1 MKKLFII
8 ILIQFISFANGTDI
22 NEIIKKGNEF
32 HLKFENKKALQEYI
46 KAYSI
51 APDNFTVLYKITT
64 AYNDVGVEYFYNK
77 KMKEAEEYMNKGL
90 EYAIEL
96 HNKFPDSVQ
105 SYLCLSFSYGNIALF
120 KGGKEKVKLAKLIE
134 ENANKAMTIN
144 KNHYLPYLIL
154 GIYYRELAE
163 LSWFERAFANTFFGG
178 VPKGTFEDSE
188 KMLKKSMELKPN
200 SIIASY
206 YLSLTYK
213 SMENKSK
220 EKEILQ
226 KGLTMKVDNFRDN
239 YLLPRIKKR
248 LKEI

>member
-1 MKKLFII
+1 MKKILLILLLLVLFPVY
-8 ILIQFISFANGTDI
+8 ANSVNDL
-22 NEIIKKGNEF
+22 IKKGNEF
-32 HLKFENKKALQEYI
+32 HSKFENLKALDEYK

-51 APDNFTVLYKITT
+51 EPQNFTVLLKLTT
-64 AYNDVGVEYFYNK
+64 AYNDVGVEYYYNK

-90 EYAIEL
+90 EFAQQLLKNY
-96 HNKFPDSVQ
+96 PDSAD
-105 SYLCLSFSYGNIALF
+105 SYFCLSFSYGNIALF

-134 ENANKAMTIN
+134 ENAKKGLEIN

-154 GIYYRELAE
+154 GIYYHQLAD

-188 KMLKKSMELKPN
+188 RMIKKSMELKPN
-200 SIIASY
+200 SIVASY
-206 YLSLTYK
+206 YLAKTYQ
-213 SMENKSK
+213 SMSNKSK

-226 KGLTMKVDNFRDN
+226 KSLSMKPDNFRDN

-248 LKEI
+248 LTEL